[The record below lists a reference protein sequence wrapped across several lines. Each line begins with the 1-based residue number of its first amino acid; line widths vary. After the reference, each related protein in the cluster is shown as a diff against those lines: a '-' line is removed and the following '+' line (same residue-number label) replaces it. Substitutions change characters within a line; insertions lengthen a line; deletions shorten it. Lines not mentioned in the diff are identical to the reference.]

1 MRGYTEE
8 DHLSGLY
15 RRFASGVY
23 RRALGILHDAAE
35 AQDVMQETFLGYM
48 RGESSLRGEAA
59 PFTVLYQ
66 IATYKAVDRLRR
78 NARWSGT
85 IGSLDVPE
93 EDGDGPQGPWLLA
106 HAHEGGLSR
115 VEAARDLALLTE
127 GESPRT
133 LTAAFLYFVEG
144 NSLEAVGGVL
154 SMERHQVSKLLRQFA
169 ERARKRS
176 DRFRPGGPS

>member
-8 DHLSGLY
+8 DHLTGLY
-15 RRFASGVY
+15 RRFAPGVY
-23 RRALGILHDAAE
+23 RRALTILQNPAE
-35 AQDVMQETFLGYM
+35 AQDVQQETFLGYM

-85 IGSLDVPE
+85 LGPLDVPE
-93 EDGDGPQGPWLLA
+93 DDEDGPRGPWLLS
-106 HAHEGGLSR
+106 HEGGLNR
-115 VEAARDLALLTE
+115 VEAAKDLALLTE
-127 GESPRT
+127 GESEQV

-144 NSLEAVGGVL
+144 NSLEAVGRVL
-154 SMERHQVSKLLRQFA
+154 GLERHQVSRLLRQFA
-169 ERARKRS
+169 ERARKRG
-176 DRFRPGGPS
+176 DRLRRRGPS

>member
-1 MRGYTEE
+1 MQGHTGE

-23 RRALGILHDAAE
+23 RRALAILQDAAE
-35 AQDVMQETFLGYM
+35 AQDVMQETFLAYM
-48 RGESSLRGEAA
+48 RGESSLRGEAT

-78 NARWSGT
+78 RARWSGT
-85 IGSLDVPE
+85 LSSLDVPE
-93 EDGDGPQGPWLLA
+93 DDGDGAQSPWLL
-106 HAHEGGLSR
+106 AHEGGLSR

-127 GESPRT
+127 GETPQP

-144 NSLEAVGGVL
+144 NSLEAVGRVL
-154 SMERHQVSKLLRQFA
+154 GMERHQVSRLLRQFA

-176 DRFRPGGPS
+176 AQLGRGGPS